1 MNPFLNFPVSPL
13 DSDAI
18 ENAIFGPLK
27 HLECHF
33 FDTMHNITNMVS
45 MHLEALKDAMLNRFV
60 LQGNPILI
68 YKVEKKEYR
77 YVEFFSISSEQS
89 SGECVASKFHSA
101 LKIAATSVARSFKTA
116 NDSSKSDQARAAAF
130 DRKPGGKHAA
140 KVF

>member
-1 MNPFLNFPVSPL
+1 MYL
-13 DSDAI
+13 D
-18 ENAIFGPLK
+18 
-27 HLECHF
+27 
-33 FDTMHNITNMVS
+33 
-45 MHLEALKDAMLNRFV
+45 ALKDAVLNRCA

-77 YVEFFSISSEQS
+77 YVEFLKFSISSEQS

-140 KVF
+140 KVL